1 MFMAGQWVKCCQ
13 FSTIFRPDA
22 GTLDDN
28 RACFCVTWLFLKIF
42 ETSIYKWLLQLD
54 DYKSLHRKWLFDQT
68 SIVPGH
74 IRIINIYIY
83 TWNFLWTRI
92 FVFLGESV
100 FWWYD
105 VSKRSSDEF
114 PCLRKGCKTALDE
127 KNSLGRNIQER
138 TL

>member
-1 MFMAGQWVKCCQ
+1 MKCCQ

-68 SIVPGH
+68 SIVPGTYTY
-74 IRIINIYIY
+74 NIYIY
-83 TWNFLWTRI
+83 LELPLDNNFCFFRRI
-92 FVFLGESV
+92 GLFVV
-100 FWWYD
+100 
-105 VSKRSSDEF
+105 
-114 PCLRKGCKTALDE
+114 
-127 KNSLGRNIQER
+127 
-138 TL
+138 